1 MPRIRY
7 LKKYTPIEV
16 DYEDIQDREGQTNRS
31 STGLSGDSWLSNS
44 TIIGSMSEAKIK
56 QAISH
61 YRNMANLLEIELK
74 FRTDVFI
81 SYVVRDFKTFKVHE
95 GFQQRNVE
103 NNNNK
108 RRKINKGSKRNKLF
122 KGLKI
127 TSELRKA
134 LLQCLEELRI

>member
-16 DYEDIQDREGQTNRS
+16 DYEDIRDREGQTNRS

-44 TIIGSMSEAKIK
+44 TIIESMSEAKIK
-56 QAISH
+56 QAISY

-74 FRTDVFI
+74 FRTNVSSTYIVDNFKHFNTCNGNQRQDVG
-81 SYVVRDFKTFKVHE
+81 V
-95 GFQQRNVE
+95 
-103 NNNNK
+103 NNNK
-108 RRKINKGSKRNKLF
+108 RQKISKRSKRNKLF
-122 KGLKI
+122 KGLKL
-127 TSELRKA
+127 TSELREA